1 MSPLD
6 DSLLQVTQDLGGFI
20 ELLAEEAR
28 HLVSG
33 DSERLA
39 AAIAQRDAISSRLA
53 LHWRTL
59 AALLDMPANAG
70 LAALKARGQT
80 TVSAAAWRQLETLA
94 LEAEHL
100 NRVNGRLLEEQ
111 MRRTQAAMQVL
122 QNALASRSLYGADGR
137 VSGFPEINRRID
149 EA

>member
-6 DSLLQVTQDLGGFI
+6 DCLKQVTQDLNGFI
-20 ELLAEEAR
+20 QLLEEEAH

-39 AAIAQRDAISSRLA
+39 AIIAQRDALSGQLA
-53 LHWRTL
+53 QHWRDL
-59 AALLDMPANAG
+59 AGRLDLPASAG
-70 LAALKARGQT
+70 LAALKERGQT
-80 TVSAAAWRQLETLA
+80 ALGAAPWRQLETLA

-122 QNALASRSLYGADGR
+122 QNAVASRSLYGADGR
-137 VSGFPEINRRID
+137 VSGFPGSNRRID

>member
-6 DSLLQVTQDLGGFI
+6 DCLQQLAQDLKGFI
-20 ELLAEEAR
+20 QLLTEEAR
-28 HLVSG
+28 HLVGG
-33 DSERLA
+33 DAEQLA
-39 AAIAQRDAISSRLA
+39 AVIAQRDAISARLA
-53 LHWRTL
+53 QHWHTL
-59 AALLDMPANAG
+59 AELLGMPASAG

-80 TVSAAAWRQLETLA
+80 TGNAAAWRQLETLA
-94 LEAEHL
+94 VEADHL

-111 MRRTQAAMQVL
+111 MRRTHAAMQVL
-122 QNALASRSLYGADGR
+122 QNAVASRGLYGADGR

>member
-1 MSPLD
+1 MSSVD
-6 DSLLQVTQDLGGFI
+6 DILKQLAQDLSGFI
-20 ELLAEEAR
+20 QLLEEEAR

-39 AAIAQRDAISSRLA
+39 TVIAKREAISGQLTQ
-53 LHWRTL
+53 HWQTL
-59 AALLDMPANAG
+59 AGLLGMPASAG
-70 LAALKARGQT
+70 LAALKERGKT
-80 TVSAAAWRQLETLA
+80 AMTAAAWRQMETLA

-122 QNALASRSLYGADGR
+122 QNAVSSRSLYGADGR
-137 VSGFPEINRRID
+137 VSGFPDFNRRID